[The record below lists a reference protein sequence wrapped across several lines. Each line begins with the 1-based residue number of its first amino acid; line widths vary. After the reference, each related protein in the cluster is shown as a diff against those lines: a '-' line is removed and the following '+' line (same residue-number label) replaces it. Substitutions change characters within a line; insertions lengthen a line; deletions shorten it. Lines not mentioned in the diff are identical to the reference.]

1 MQPVI
6 PAYVAPVILVALI
19 VLAASVARIVARA
32 AADAGLPDR
41 TRRRV
46 ALSTTIVLGA
56 WLLAAL
62 LRAPAQAPVDAGGRG
77 IVPAAFAV
85 FGVLSFAAVFGALA
99 LSDAWRRTVAAIP
112 VERLVAVQ
120 TFRALGFVFISVWA
134 IGSLPGR
141 FALPAGL
148 GDIAVGLAAP
158 FVAVALARR
167 TPGSRAL
174 VLAWNTLGVIDLVT
188 AVGLGTGFLVRL
200 FAPGTPLE
208 PAAAVTMFPLV
219 LVPTFGVPLAM
230 ILHVLTYQ
238 ALARSGASD
247 RRDQRPLSPHAA
259 AAR

>member
-6 PAYVAPVILVALI
+6 PAYVAPVILGVLI
-19 VLAASVARIVARA
+19 VLAAWVARTVARA
-32 AADAGLPDR
+32 AADANLPAR
-41 TRRRV
+41 TRTRV
-46 ALSTTIVLGA
+46 TIAATLALGA
-56 WLLAAL
+56 WLLAVL

-120 TFRALGFVFISVWA
+120 TFRVVGFVFVALWA

-174 VLAWNTLGVIDLVT
+174 ALAWNTLGVIDLVT
-188 AVGLGTGFLVRL
+188 AVGLGTGLLVRL

-208 PAAAVTMFPLV
+208 PAAAMTMFPLV

>member
-6 PAYVAPVILVALI
+6 PAYVAPVILGVLI

-62 LRAPAQAPVDAGGRG
+62 LRAPAQAPVDAAGRG
-77 IVPAAFAV
+77 IIPAAFAV
-85 FGVLSFAAVFGALA
+85 FGVLSFAVAFGALA

-120 TFRALGFVFISVWA
+120 IFRVLGFVFISVWA
-134 IGSLPGR
+134 IGSLPGP
-141 FALPAGL
+141 FALSAGL

-167 TPGSRAL
+167 VPSSRPLA
-174 VLAWNTLGVIDLVT
+174 LAWNTLGVIDLLS
-188 AVGLGTGFLVRL
+188 AIGLGTGFLVRL

-208 PAAAVTMFPLV
+208 PAAAMTMFPLI
-219 LVPTFGVPLAM
+219 LVPTFGVPLAL
-230 ILHVLTYQ
+230 ILHVLTYR
-238 ALARSGASD
+238 ALARSGAADGHD
-247 RRDQRPLSPHAA
+247 RRPLSPHAA

>member
-6 PAYVAPVILVALI
+6 PAYVAPLILTTFV
-19 VLAASVARIVARA
+19 VLAASVARIVVRA
-32 AADAGLPDR
+32 AADAGLPDP

-46 ALSTTIVLGA
+46 ALTATILLGG

-85 FGVLSFAAVFGALA
+85 FGVLSLAAVFGALA
-99 LSDAWRRTVAAIP
+99 LSDAWRQTVAAIP

-120 TFRALGFVFISVWA
+120 TFRVVGFVFVALWA

-158 FVAVALARR
+158 FVALALARR
-167 TPGSRAL
+167 ASGSRAL
-174 VLAWNTLGVIDLVT
+174 ALAWNTLGLLDLVS
-188 AVGLGTGFLVRL
+188 AIGLGTGLLVRL
-200 FAPGTPLE
+200 FAPGTALE
-208 PAAAVTMFPLV
+208 PAAAMTMFPLV
-219 LVPTFGVPLAM
+219 LVPTFGVPLAVS
-230 ILHVLTYQ
+230 LHLLTYR
-238 ALARSGASD
+238 ALANRSSAVRGG
-247 RRDQRPLSPHAA
+247 PVHLSPHTAT
-259 AAR
+259 AR

>member
-1 MQPVI
+1 MNPVI
-6 PAYVAPVILVALI
+6 PAYVAPLVLAVFV
-19 VLAASVARIVARA
+19 VLAASVARIVARG
-32 AADAGLPDR
+32 AADAGLPDP

-46 ALSTTIVLGA
+46 ALTAAIFLGA

-62 LRAPAQAPVDAGGRG
+62 LRAPAQPPLDAGGRG
-77 IVPAAFAV
+77 IVPVAFAI
-85 FGVLSFAAVFGALA
+85 FGVVSFAAVFGALA

-112 VERLVAVQ
+112 VERLVGVQ
-120 TFRALGFVFISVWA
+120 IFRVLGFVFIAVWA

-141 FALPAGL
+141 FALSAGL

-174 VLAWNTLGVIDLVT
+174 ALAWNTLGVIDLVS

-219 LVPTFGVPLAM
+219 LVPTFGVPLAL

-247 RRDQRPLSPHAA
+247 RHERPLSPHAA